1 MSNIYGLLSVA
12 SSALNVQQ
20 KAIDITGNNIANV
33 NTPGYSRQRLNM
45 IQNSPVRVWGATMS
59 TGVKADPRVT
69 RFYDQFLNAQLNTEN
84 GSLGRWEAQ
93 KDALEKAEMLFND
106 VSGFGLS
113 TAMADYW
120 NAWQNV
126 SNNPSGHVERAGLL
140 SAGEHLAATL
150 KQIREG
156 LSDLQQAIDGQ
167 VDDIAS
173 RINEMA
179 DQIAQLNQKITQVE
193 INGHN
198 ANDYRDQRDQLVFDL
213 AKLIDIDSFED
224 GDGNI
229 SVMVGGGKPLVEG
242 AFSWELTTADNGGF
256 QDIFWQGNS
265 ANSVNITSRITGG
278 ELNGWIEARD
288 GHIADYVNRLDSLAA
303 SMISEINTLHSSG
316 FTLDSLTTTGVDFFA
331 GSSAADIAVNP
342 AVAADT
348 NLIAAAGDAA
358 SVPGDNSTALAIAG
372 LQNKPT
378 LSGGTATFD
387 QYFSSLL
394 GNVGSDV
401 QEADFSFKHQDSMV
415 LSLENRRQ
423 EVSGVSL
430 DEEMVNLVKFQH
442 AYNAAAKLI
451 TTTDEMLETLLS
463 IK

>member
-1 MSNIYGLLSVA
+1 
-12 SSALNVQQ
+12 
-20 KAIDITGNNIANV
+20 
-33 NTPGYSRQRLNM
+33 
-45 IQNSPVRVWGATMS
+45 MS

-198 ANDYRDQRDQLVFDL
+198 ANDYRDQRDQLVL
-213 AKLIDIDSFED
+213 R
-224 GDGNI
+224 G
-229 SVMVGGGKPLVEG
+229 
-242 AFSWELTTADNGGF
+242 
-256 QDIFWQGNS
+256 
-265 ANSVNITSRITGG
+265 
-278 ELNGWIEARD
+278 
-288 GHIADYVNRLDSLAA
+288 
-303 SMISEINTLHSSG
+303 
-316 FTLDSLTTTGVDFFA
+316 
-331 GSSAADIAVNP
+331 
-342 AVAADT
+342 
-348 NLIAAAGDAA
+348 
-358 SVPGDNSTALAIAG
+358 
-372 LQNKPT
+372 
-378 LSGGTATFD
+378 
-387 QYFSSLL
+387 
-394 GNVGSDV
+394 
-401 QEADFSFKHQDSMV
+401 
-415 LSLENRRQ
+415 
-423 EVSGVSL
+423 
-430 DEEMVNLVKFQH
+430 
-442 AYNAAAKLI
+442 
-451 TTTDEMLETLLS
+451 
-463 IK
+463 